1 MSFADAGD
9 ACLDPDLK
17 TDQVSSSIKNTLKC
31 VSKKNPGA
39 NQAHQC
45 CNRLDH
51 RKHPLRTPRKQN
63 DVAPRTVKRISEDK
77 IGIGVDRGFRATGCA
92 KSEQQQPLCRTR
104 VPSVNTPRRRQPSV
118 HHRKALPISAV
129 FRMRYLGNLVRRV
142 GRTETRCRSAST

>member
-31 VSKKNPGA
+31 VGKKNPGA

-51 RKHPLRTPRKQN
+51 RKHPLRAPQKQN
-63 DVAPRTVKRISEDK
+63 DVAPRTVKRISESK
-77 IGIGVDRGFRATGCA
+77 IGIGMDRGFRATGCA
-92 KSEQQQPLCRTR
+92 KSEQQEALRPGVR
-104 VPSVNTPRRRQPSV
+104 SVREYT
-118 HHRKALPISAV
+118 
-129 FRMRYLGNLVRRV
+129 VRHQ
-142 GRTETRCRSAST
+142 RS